1 MDTNTRKNEF
11 TESVYALVV
20 QIPTGR
26 VMTYG
31 QIAALAG
38 NARAS
43 RIVGGLAHFGDLS
56 LPWHRVVNKRGG
68 LAVGYPG
75 GREGH
80 KRDLEREGIQ
90 VSGSN
95 GDYWVD
101 VSSLLWSPA

>member
-1 MDTNTRKNEF
+1 MTSEMQFAER
-11 TESVYALVV
+11 VRRVV
-20 QIPTGR
+20 EQIPKGR

-31 QIAALAG
+31 QIAGLCG
-38 NARAS
+38 SARAA

-56 LPWHRVVNKRGG
+56 LPWHRVVNKKGG